1 MEMSETLRRR
11 WLMSEHVA
19 GVDPG
24 HTDTRSSCVRD
35 RWSTSAPSF
44 TLSLHLPRRGGGK
57 LIVSVIDCRG
67 RSVLSSG

>member
-1 MEMSETLRRR
+1 
-11 WLMSEHVA
+11 MSEHVA

-24 HTDTRSSCVRD
+24 HTDTRPSCVRD
-35 RWSTSAPSF
+35 CWSTPAPPSR
-44 TLSLHLPRRGGGK
+44 PPARPPGAAGK